1 MADPVARSQIK
12 PEDIRDVVEFFN
24 SEATL
29 AAKLTKDEIIG
40 LGIIPLRLEGSTL
53 YFGQLDKASL
63 GDRDMFMQK
72 VAARGLRFT
81 KTVQVKMEPGDL
93 DVMLNRAFPVR
104 SGQEIVS
111 PLANTQGP
119 KRGFLGLG
127 GEKKPVNQDDVD
139 EHMEN
144 RDMDPSKLWDLDLHN
159 PMGARVDRDGKELER
174 APSLVYTIIQT
185 AIERKAT
192 DIHIEAGE
200 DKLRIRYRID
210 GELEEANQVPKLLR
224 NSFVSAIL
232 VNSTIDIGHPE
243 HFQSGRA
250 GVKFN
255 GKLYDLRIEKQKSV
269 KGQEIVIRILDK
281 AADWSL
287 DTLNFSP
294 ENMAVI
300 KQALR
305 IPYGLILIT
314 GPTGSGKSTT
324 LFAMLKNQVAS
335 GKKKVLTVEN
345 PVEYE
350 IKGANQ
356 VNVHEKADRN
366 FDSSLRSFLRQD
378 PDVIMV
384 GEIRDKDVA
393 TMAAQA
399 AETGHLV
406 FSTLHTNDAP
416 GAFPRLSA
424 MGLRLDLLISSV
436 ELVLAQR
443 LVRRVNPIAWEFQ
456 EGMASDVIGPVWE
469 KSGLPDQIV
478 TVAVQPKD
486 FIANEL
492 PMGHTN
498 PPEHTRGRVPIHEVL
513 LASTEIKELVNSGA
527 PAFQL
532 KQLGR
537 SQGMLTMWQDGLRKV
552 GQGLISMDSLLAQ
565 VKPDDGIIMED
576 ENAVLGRWDL
586 RKIGAVTE
594 Q

>member
-1 MADPVARSQIK
+1 MPEPVRTQIK
-12 PEDIRDVVEFFN
+12 VGDIRDVVEFFN
-24 SEATL
+24 SEAAL
-29 AAKLTKDEIIG
+29 AAKLTKDEIKE
-40 LGIIPLRLEGSTL
+40 LGIIPLQIIDNTL
-53 YFGQLDKASL
+53 YFGKLARTSL
-63 GDRDMFMQK
+63 GDQDMFLQK
-72 VAARGLRFT
+72 VSARGLRFIKNVPVDMT
-81 KTVQVKMEPGDL
+81 PGDL
-93 DVMLNRAFPVR
+93 EVMLNRAFPVR
-104 SGQEIVS
+104 SGVEIIS
-111 PLANTQGP
+111 PLAAAQGP
-119 KRGFLGLG
+119 KRGFFGIG
-127 GEKKPVNQDDVD
+127 GDKSPVNLDE

-144 RDMDPSKLWDLDLHN
+144 RDMDPSKVWDLDLHN
-159 PMGARVDRDGKELER
+159 PMGARVDREGKELER

-185 AIERKAT
+185 AIDRKAT

-210 GELEEANQVPKLLR
+210 GELEEANQVPKLMR

-250 GVKFN
+250 GVKYN

-294 ENMAVI
+294 ENMAII

-443 LVRRVNPIAWEFQ
+443 LVRRVNPVAWEFQ
-456 EGMASDVIGPVWE
+456 EGMASDVIGPVWT
-469 KSGLPDQIV
+469 KSGLPDQPV

-498 PPEHTRGRVPIHEVL
+498 PPELTRGRLPIHEVL
-513 LASTEIKELVNSGA
+513 LASTEIKHLVNSGA
-527 PAFQL
+527 PAFQI
-532 KQLGR
+532 KELGR
-537 SQGMLTMWQDGLRKV
+537 EQGMLTMWQDGLRKV
-552 GQGLISMDSLLAQ
+552 GQGVISMDSLLAQ

-576 ENAVLGRWDL
+576 ENIVLGRWDL
-586 RKIGAVTE
+586 RKIGAAAVTND
-594 Q
+594 